1 MMDLVTVLEALAP
14 VVAALITVLEARWR
28 ARRPGDE

>member
-1 MMDLVTVLEALAP
+1 MDLMAALEALAP
-14 VVAALITVLEARWR
+14 VAAALITLLDARWR